1 MQEILGREWGW
12 RAPFWGVAVTLVK
25 ALGIVSKHCLCC
37 SSLGKLRPEGKKCF
51 LSCSFL
57 ASHPQL
63 MVEGSLVH
71 QVPLH
76 WRSSAQ
82 LADLPPP
89 SAVRSRMVLLG
100 GSSPICTSLPCHLP
114 TPAVQRSCLQSA
126 SRAEVT
132 NIDTK
137 AGLWARFSCK
147 PVSGHFL
154 LSWFGTGAL

>member
-1 MQEILGREWGW
+1 MLSVLQLSGQPPPADGGGLLGASG
-12 RAPFWGVAVTLVK
+12 PT
-25 ALGIVSKHCLCC
+25 ALEEQCPAG
-37 SSLGKLRPEGKKCF
+37 
-51 LSCSFL
+51 
-57 ASHPQL
+57 
-63 MVEGSLVH
+63 
-71 QVPLH
+71 
-76 WRSSAQ
+76 RSS
-82 LADLPPP
+82 PPP

-126 SRAEVT
+126 GRSEVT